1 MLIAHQTGRRLAV
14 LTGLCV
20 ALALGSAMHVAAY
33 PVTPDGEPLYLDQGA
48 PPSSTTTPTPSKFGD
63 LKRDSVALKS
73 SRAIDPLPA
82 TIVKSSGT
90 DWSGVFFVVAGAS
103 LAALALIAAAFVL
116 NGHRRRSAG
125 AH

>member
-1 MLIAHQTGRRLAV
+1 MPIAHQTGRRLAV

-20 ALALGSAMHVAAY
+20 ALALGAATHVAAY
-33 PVTPDGEPLYLDQGA
+33 PVTPDGEPLYLDPRA
-48 PPSSTTTPTPSKFGD
+48 PQSSTVTPIEFGD
-63 LKRDSVALKS
+63 LKRDWVAIKS
-73 SRAIDPLPA
+73 SRTIDPLPA

-116 NGHRRRSAG
+116 SGHRRRSAG
-125 AH
+125 AY